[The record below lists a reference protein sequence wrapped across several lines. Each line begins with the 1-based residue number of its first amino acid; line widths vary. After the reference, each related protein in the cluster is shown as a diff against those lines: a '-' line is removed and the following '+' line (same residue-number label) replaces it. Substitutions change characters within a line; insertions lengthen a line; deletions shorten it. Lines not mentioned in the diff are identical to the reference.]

1 MSPGRSVY
9 FILRYEKIE
18 KQFFFLPQSIDENE
32 AIIGLKISYFEV
44 GWGSF
49 LMSIIDVNR
58 SLMGF
63 WCHVYFPD
71 MLNLMTQTSGKQLNE
86 TLHAVVI
93 VRNEI

>member
-1 MSPGRSVY
+1 MLQPE
-9 FILRYEKIE
+9 LREYIYI
-18 KQFFFLPQSIDENE
+18 QSIDENQ

-49 LMSIIDVNR
+49 LMSIMDVNR

-71 MLNLMTQTSGKQLNE
+71 MLNLMTQRSGKQLNE
-86 TLHAVVI
+86 TFHAVVI

>member
-1 MSPGRSVY
+1 MSPGRSVH

-18 KQFFFLPQSIDENE
+18 KQFFFFCHSQLMKMNHWIKNF
-32 AIIGLKISYFEV
+32 LFEV

-86 TLHAVVI
+86 TFHAVVI

>member
-58 SLMGF
+58 SNRS
-63 WCHVYFPD
+63 HVYFPD

-86 TLHAVVI
+86 TFHAVVI

>member
-1 MSPGRSVY
+1 M
-9 FILRYEKIE
+9 
-18 KQFFFLPQSIDENE
+18 PQSIDENE

-58 SLMGF
+58 SNRS
-63 WCHVYFPD
+63 HVYFPD

-86 TLHAVVI
+86 TFHAFVI